1 VRAAVTPNGP
11 VEGRRVAV
19 TGLGALTCAGVGV
32 DALWSALEM
41 DVAPTSKRVAPFDA
55 THLGG
60 PKELRRFDPFTLYAL
75 MAADEAW
82 RQSGLEGPIVDAG
95 SIVTTGIGG
104 LQTILEQFTVLTDR
118 GPDRVSPFLIPMMM
132 PNAATAAI
140 SMRFGL
146 GGPCETVT
154 TACAAGT
161 HAIGNAARLVA
172 QGRCPVAVAGGAEAV
187 MVQMAEAGFRN
198 MTALSAQDLSRPFDA
213 ERDGFVMG
221 EGAGVLILEEWEHAR
236 ARGATILAEV
246 VGAASTADAYHVTAP
261 DPAGNGAVRCMELAL
276 DDAGLAASELSH
288 INAHGTST
296 PLNDL
301 AEAVAVRR
309 VFGDDAPPVTSIKG
323 HLGHSLAAAGALE
336 GVTSVMTLLRQSIP
350 PTAGTHNVDPA
361 IDLDVV
367 TGKPRAAVVDTVLS
381 NSFGFGGHN
390 GSVVFRRYDAEIPN
404 QSSRWRSTNEFS

>member
-1 VRAAVTPNGP
+1 MRVAVTPSGP
-11 VEGRRVAV
+11 ITGLRVAV

-32 DALWSALEM
+32 EALWDALITPA
-41 DVAPTSKRVAPFDA
+41 APASKRIAPFDA
-55 THLGG
+55 SHLGG
-60 PKELRRFDPFTLYAL
+60 PKELRRLDPFALYAL

-82 RQSGLEGPIVDAG
+82 RQSGLEGPLDDAG

-104 LQTILEQFTVLTDR
+104 LQTTLDQDAVLNLKGR
-118 GPDRVSPFLIPMMM
+118 DRVSPFLVPMMM
-132 PNAATAAI
+132 PNAATAAV

-172 QGRCPVAVAGGAEAV
+172 SGRCSVALAGGAEAV
-187 MVQMAEAGFRN
+187 MVEIAEAGFRN
-198 MTALSAQDLSRPFDA
+198 MTALSSTDFSRPFDVD
-213 ERDGFVMG
+213 RDGFVMG
-221 EGAGVLILEEWEHAR
+221 EGAGVLVLEEWEHAL

-246 VGAASTADAYHVTAP
+246 VGAASTADAHHITAP
-261 DPAGNGAVRCMELAL
+261 DPDGRGAVRCMELAL
-276 DDAGLAASELSH
+276 ADAELEPAAVSH

-301 AEAVAVRR
+301 AESVAVRR
-309 VFGDDAPPVTSIKG
+309 VFGEHPPVTTSIKG

-336 GVTSVMTLLRQSIP
+336 GVASVRTLQRQLIP
-350 PTAGTHNVDPA
+350 PTAGTTVVDPEVG
-361 IDLDVV
+361 LDVV
-367 TGKPRAAVVDTVLS
+367 IGAPRAVDVDVVLS

-390 GSVVFRRYDAEIPN
+390 GSVILRRYRP
-404 QSSRWRSTNEFS
+404 

>member
-1 VRAAVTPNGP
+1 
-11 VEGRRVAV
+11 
-19 TGLGALTCAGVGV
+19 LGAITCAGVGV
-32 DALWSALEM
+32 EALWEALVKPE
-41 DVAPTSKRVAPFDA
+41 APASKRIAPFDA

-60 PKELRRFDPFTLYAL
+60 PKELRRLDPFALYAL

-82 RQSGLEGPIVDAG
+82 RQSGLEGPMEDAG

-104 LQTILEQFTVLTDR
+104 LQTTLEQDSVLTLK
-118 GPDRVSPFLIPMMM
+118 GPDRVSPFLVPMMM
-132 PNAATAAI
+132 PNAATAAV

-172 QGRCPVAVAGGAEAV
+172 SGRCDVVVAGGAEAV
-187 MVQMAEAGFRN
+187 IVEIAQAGFRN
-198 MTALSAQDLSRPFDA
+198 MTALSSIDLSRPFDVD
-213 ERDGFVMG
+213 RDGFVMG
-221 EGAGVLILEEWEHAR
+221 EGAGVLVLEEWEHAL

-246 VGAASTADAYHVTAP
+246 VGAASTADAHHITAP
-261 DPAGNGAVRCMELAL
+261 DPSGRGAVRCMETALA
-276 DDAGLAASELSH
+276 DAGLEASAVSH

-301 AEAVAVRR
+301 AESVAVRE
-309 VFGDDAPPVTSIKG
+309 VFGDQAPVTTSIKG

-336 GVTSVMTLLRQSIP
+336 GVASVLTLQHQLIP
-350 PTAGTHNVDPA
+350 PTAGTTVVDPEVG
-361 IDLDVV
+361 LDVV
-367 TGKPRAAVVDTVLS
+367 IGAPRAATIDVILS

-390 GSVVFRRYDAEIPN
+390 GSVIFRRVSA
-404 QSSRWRSTNEFS
+404 